1 MRFLVFLA
9 LLAVLATGANAG
21 EWRRYLD
28 PVFGYAV
35 EIPDD
40 GFEAEADPARN
51 GLTLYERG
59 GRGQIDVYAMSNE
72 QGLNLDEVRD
82 VLSRAE
88 RIRQITYS
96 RAGASWFVVSGYYR
110 RASSEDDDLIFYA
123 KFMLSRDRRAV
134 SVFEASYP
142 VRDKKRYDPLI
153 ERMEDT
159 LTRPTS

>member
-1 MRFLVFLA
+1 
-9 LLAVLATGANAG
+9 
-21 EWRRYLD
+21 
-28 PVFGYAV
+28 
-35 EIPDD
+35 
-40 GFEAEADPARN
+40 
-51 GLTLYERG
+51 
-59 GRGQIDVYAMSNE
+59 
-72 QGLNLDEVRD
+72 

-123 KFMLSRDRRAV
+123 KFMLSRDHRKV

-159 LTRPTS
+159 LTRPTN